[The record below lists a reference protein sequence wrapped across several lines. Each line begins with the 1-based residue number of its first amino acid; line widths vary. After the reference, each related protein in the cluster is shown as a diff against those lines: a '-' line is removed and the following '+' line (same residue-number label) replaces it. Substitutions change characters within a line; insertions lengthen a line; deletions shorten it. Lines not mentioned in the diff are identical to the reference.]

1 MRKNKSVL
9 GCIYWVYLVS
19 CYLGGH
25 GIYLDKTRRH
35 LEMNVV
41 LKRWIWKQIGSKPL
55 KLCQEIVEQNK
66 KNKGNTVQKAEY
78 RLHRSALEELLEVEK
93 WGGCREC
100 PFLHPASRN
109 LGAREAEV
117 VWNKLTG
124 LAYELLCMA
133 LRVQNDER
141 AYVTWKENIKF
152 QENKVSNQGN
162 HHQGRI
168 IQKIRLQAFKKLLW

>member
-1 MRKNKSVL
+1 M
-9 GCIYWVYLVS
+9 S

-93 WGGCREC
+93 WG
-100 PFLHPASRN
+100 LQ
-109 LGAREAEV
+109 
-117 VWNKLTG
+117 
-124 LAYELLCMA
+124 
-133 LRVQNDER
+133 RVPIPSPS
-141 AYVTWKENIKF
+141 K
-152 QENKVSNQGN
+152 QEPGGQG
-162 HHQGRI
+162 G
-168 IQKIRLQAFKKLLW
+168 